1 MTDEPSAPAAK
12 KPRIEVRDMILTV
25 QAEADHARIWA
36 GACSPGTASG
46 LNRRADVL
54 EAAATVV
61 ANAEMAIAYIR
72 ERAADFK
79 KWREKGM
86 SA

>member
-1 MTDEPSAPAAK
+1 MTDTTAESAVK
-12 KPRIEVRDMILTV
+12 KSRIEVREMILTV
-25 QAEADHARIWA
+25 QAEADTARIWA

-46 LNRRADVL
+46 LNHRADVL

-79 KWREKGM
+79 KWRGG
-86 SA
+86 